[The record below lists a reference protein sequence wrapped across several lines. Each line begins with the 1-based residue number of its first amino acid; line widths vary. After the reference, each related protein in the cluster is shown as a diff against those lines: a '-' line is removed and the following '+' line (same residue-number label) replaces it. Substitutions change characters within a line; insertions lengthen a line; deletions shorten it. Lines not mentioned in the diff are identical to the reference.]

1 MDENEKGFDIEE
13 LSDDELFDGLNDDI
27 PDAGA
32 EQEEPEK
39 DVNDETD
46 AADNDGDEADQ
57 PESDEE
63 SNPDEEEDSS
73 DDGNTEE
80 TEEEETDEASDQ
92 KFTLKHLDEVR
103 EVGRDEVVELAQK
116 GMDYDRI
123 RGERDNLKRNAA
135 RFEEYESFLKR
146 IAGDQSIEDLIDSTL
161 AKLDVADAEKRGE
174 DLDEIEQ
181 FKKIRIERVKR
192 EAKNPPPAD
201 DEQKT
206 DDDAEK
212 EKLGKSI
219 QRLLKEYPDIKA
231 ADIPN
236 EVWQDYHNGRAD
248 LLECY
253 ELNQNKKLRAEL
265 KTLKQNQKNKE
276 RSTGSKKSAG
286 KKSVDRW
293 FEGWPDD

>member
-13 LSDDELFDGLNDDI
+13 LSDDELFDGLDDDI

-39 DVNDETD
+39 DANDETD

-206 DDDAEK
+206 DDDTEK